1 MKWNYDM
8 TPHDW
13 LYTQFCEFN
22 STSSA
27 LLVSG
32 VMTGRNLFFTNA
44 DVCPAS
50 LIAIQRK
57 MHTLFGFDPMPHLT
71 ENRSSS
77 SGEVAIFHLTRED
90 FRPLMRL
97 KNKPYDIFSAWFDER
112 QFLTG
117 KSRER
122 RKNI

>member
-1 MKWNYDM
+1 M

-32 VMTGRNLFFTNA
+32 VMTGRNFFFYKCRRLPGFIDCHTKKNA
-44 DVCPAS
+44 FIFFC
-50 LIAIQRK
+50 
-57 MHTLFGFDPMPHLT
+57 FDPMPHLT

-122 RKNI
+122 RKNIKV